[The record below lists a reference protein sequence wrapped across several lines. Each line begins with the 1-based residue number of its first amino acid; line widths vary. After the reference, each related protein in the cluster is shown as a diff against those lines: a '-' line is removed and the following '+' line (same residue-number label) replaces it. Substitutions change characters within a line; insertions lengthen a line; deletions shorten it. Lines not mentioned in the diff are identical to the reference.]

1 MNFRSLPLVP
11 SGATAKLVLAIP
23 DENRVDES
31 QGSAFPACQSAGTT
45 ALGLELQNPHPKWS
59 SGSHEI
65 ETKRETGDASSTMF
79 INRII
84 ELARTRATLISQ
96 IRELLVR
103 GETQE
108 VIPLVKILCGLE
120 N

>member
-1 MNFRSLPLVP
+1 MSVTSLPLVS
-11 SGATAKLVLAIP
+11 SGAIGKFSLAIP
-23 DENRVDES
+23 NENRVDES
-31 QGSAFPACQSAGTT
+31 QGSAFPACQPAGTL
-45 ALGLELQNPHPKWS
+45 ALGLELQNPPPTWS
-59 SGSHEI
+59 SGSHETQI
-65 ETKRETGDASSTMF
+65 KLETGDASSIIF

-84 ELARTRATLISQ
+84 ELARNRATLISQ

-108 VIPLVKILCGLE
+108 VIPLVRILCGLE